1 MFKRTKKHSFKKLTL
16 LGNIATLLASVLYF
30 NSCNSVDP
38 DAKAVDKMSGI
49 YYMHGTKIIT
59 IYPCTFT
66 CFDMEPYVE
75 TTTVAFTMNMEPVDG
90 KRDTIRF
97 FGLMGA
103 DAGESGTRGF
113 REFLFPIELFYS
125 EEFKVYAHLTGST
138 FEIDLATAGPQY
150 TATGILQNNAI
161 QLSGQYHYRQRTFAY
176 ELEGVKIERP

>member
-1 MFKRTKKHSFKKLTL
+1 MFKANNNVSFKMAALPGSVIIL
-16 LGNIATLLASVLYF
+16 FASVLYF
-30 NSCNSVDP
+30 NSCNSIDP
-38 DAKAVDKMSGI
+38 HAKAVDKMSGI

-59 IYPCTFT
+59 IYPCTWT

-75 TTTVAFTMNMEPVDG
+75 STTVAFTMNMEPVDG

-113 REFLFPIELFYS
+113 KEFLFPIESFYS
-125 EEFKVYAHLTGST
+125 ETRTVYAHLNDNT
-138 FEIDLATAGPQY
+138 FEIDLMTAGPQY